1 MEQSDVR
8 QNKAELHMRP
18 FGRPCNYARVEL
30 QQHWAAG
37 LHSGEGQ
44 KSEL

>member
-18 FGRPCNYARVEL
+18 FGRPCNYAPAEL
-30 QQHWAAG
+30 QQHWAG
-37 LHSGEGQ
+37 VQLGGGGTEI
-44 KSEL
+44 